1 MPVWMENA
9 SFQKNIIFFTFHR
22 QIGWISK
29 EENMVAKLHFCVM
42 HVMDL
47 LYLESNVYSCTL
59 QFVLCDYSVVFFA
72 TFFWCSCNTSNK
84 NFAGVNKV
92 VDIVVTTITSAKVPI
107 FYVTK
112 AKIWC
117 SKNASLILGQ
127 GLVIVM

>member
-1 MPVWMENA
+1 MHPFKRTSSSSHFIGKLVGY
-9 SFQKNIIFFTFHR
+9 QKRKTWLPNYIF
-22 QIGWISK
+22 
-29 EENMVAKLHFCVM
+29 VM

-47 LYLESNVYSCTL
+47 LYLESDMYSCTL
-59 QFVLCDYSVVFFA
+59 QFVLCEYSVVFFA
-72 TFFWCSCNTSNK
+72 TVFWCSCNTSNK